1 MRETKTRLRE
11 ADTLAVP
18 RETRKPPNLVKSGT
32 KLIKILF
39 FFFWLFREQ
48 EEPHWDVRK
57 PGAGGWAAATVKTI
71 LPTAGQVQCSGQDSP
86 AQPSPHHGAGRPRA
100 LGHLRAQT
108 LPAASP
114 TLRKTRSA
122 SHRLGQASLEAGCSE
137 RLGVKQPRAAGATKK
152 KKFSWTE
159 GTPRVPKEVKSESSI
174 GPKRPADVTFLEAL
188 SESL

>member
-1 MRETKTRLRE
+1 MRESKTRLRE

-39 FFFWLFREQ
+39 FFFGFSESKKSPTGMSGSRGQ
-48 EEPHWDVRK
+48 AAV
-57 PGAGGWAAATVKTI
+57 AAATVKTI

-159 GTPRVPKEVKSESSI
+159 GTPRVPKEVKSESSM
-174 GPKRPADVTFLEAL
+174 GPKCPADVTFLEAL